1 MKYGTWNTATY
12 TAPQVD
18 ALQQAG
24 YSPLTARVLCSR
36 GITTAQDA
44 ARFLACDAPLCD
56 PFLLREMDA
65 AAARILQAL
74 EQGEKIAIY
83 GDYDV
88 DGITAT
94 CLLTDFLRTLGADCC
109 YYIPSRLE
117 EGYGLNRDAIARL
130 HAQHVR
136 LIVTVDCGITAV
148 EEAALCRELGIDL
161 IITDHHECK
170 AEPAGRLRRCR
181 PAPAGRDLPAPRPV
195 RRRRRL

>member
-36 GITTAQDA
+36 GITTPGDA

-74 EQGEKIAIY
+74 EQDEKIAVY
-83 GDYDV
+83 GDYAQPLGAVFQKPPEGVLQGCALALVYLMVEKNNLRVGSGGVSKVVQILRLAAVVYQNDV
-88 DGITAT
+88 GEAVFQQAVNDGIQ
-94 CLLTDFLRTLGADCC
+94 LFIRIQRGQNHGN
-109 YYIPSRLE
+109 I
-117 EGYGLNRDAIARL
+117 G
-130 HAQHVR
+130 
-136 LIVTVDCGITAV
+136 
-148 EEAALCRELGIDL
+148 
-161 IITDHHECK
+161 
-170 AEPAGRLRRCR
+170 
-181 PAPAGRDLPAPRPV
+181 
-195 RRRRRL
+195 

>member
-94 CLLTDFLRTLGADCC
+94 CAAD
-109 YYIPSRLE
+109 RLS
-117 EGYGLNRDAIARL
+117 A
-130 HAQHVR
+130 H
-136 LIVTVDCGITAV
+136 
-148 EEAALCRELGIDL
+148 
-161 IITDHHECK
+161 
-170 AEPAGRLRRCR
+170 LRRQTAATTS
-181 PAPAGRDLPAPRPV
+181 PAVWKRATA
-195 RRRRRL
+195 

>member
-36 GITTAQDA
+36 GITAAQDA
-44 ARFLACDAPLCD
+44 ARFLSCDAPLCD

-170 AEPAGRLRRCR
+170 AELPDACAVVDPHR
-181 PAPAGRDLPAPRPV
+181 PEQTHTPL
-195 RRRRRL
+195 

>member
-44 ARFLACDAPLCD
+44 ARFLACGAPLCD

-148 EEAALCRELGIDL
+148 E
-161 IITDHHECK
+161 
-170 AEPAGRLRRCR
+170 
-181 PAPAGRDLPAPRPV
+181 
-195 RRRRRL
+195 